1 MSDRRTYQAIARRVG
16 GWWAI
21 EVPEVPGAFTQTRRL
36 DQVDTMVREVISLM
50 LDTPSDSFDIQVL
63 PHIGHALD
71 AEVDS
76 ARRAREAADQAR
88 LNAAEST
95 RRAAVLLARNGLP
108 LRDIGSLLGVSFQR
122 ARQLVGQSALLDKLP
137 RLDSNQQPA
146 G

>member
-1 MSDRRTYQAIARRVG
+1 MVENVSDRRTYQAIARRVG

-36 DQVDTMVREVISLM
+36 DQVDTMAREVISLM
-50 LDTPSDSFDIQVL
+50 LDT
-63 PHIGHALD
+63 
-71 AEVDS
+71 
-76 ARRAREAADQAR
+76 
-88 LNAAEST
+88 
-95 RRAAVLLARNGLP
+95 ARNGLP

-122 ARQLVGQSALLDKLP
+122 AQQLVGQSALLDKLP